1 MKKLFT
7 CLLAVL
13 TVLAAGTASVQAR
26 RLPRGVSSILRN
38 VRQLPQTVKPNT
50 LRLSRQA
57 EQAALRARLPST
69 IYRMALPA
77 KRIPAHNA
85 PIRRNV
91 LPIRETVSDLMG
103 LAEPFTA
110 TSFIIEEEF
119 EGKKYLWGITAA
131 HIAHLMSAF
140 PAVWIDEIP
149 FPVEFAALGNADMA
163 DIALFQA
170 SNLEPGEVMP
180 LKLAEESPLPGEK
193 TFSFGFF
200 NDGFYLVPNR
210 EIKEV
215 TPNRLI
221 TSLEF
226 DTSNRGGA
234 CGGPILNK
242 HGEVVGVH
250 VGSSDSQKISFAVPV
265 SEIKRL
271 LQAYRNNGK
280 NFQKL
285 MFNGL
290 EIGQLNINE
299 SIARIRTVTDGY
311 ITGDFVAHHN
321 EKDIDYAHLERL
333 SPDNN
338 PEEIQIFISHK
349 AFSFKGKDRQ
359 TFFFR
364 LTYNP
369 ATQKTTR
376 TVIPSL
382 PV

>member
-13 TVLAAGTASVQAR
+13 TALAAGTASVQAR

-69 IYRMALPA
+69 IYRMALPS

-85 PIRRNV
+85 PIRRNI

-170 SNLEPGEVMP
+170 SDLEPGEVMP

-200 NDGFYLVPNR
+200 NDGFYLVPDR

-226 DTSNRGGA
+226 DTANRGGA

-250 VGSSDSQKISFAVPV
+250 VGSSDSKKISFAVPV

-376 TVIPSL
+376 TIIPSL